1 MRLPQNLL
9 RVRRRKGRIRPI
21 YAARDEL
28 PLAERLISIYREHVD
43 EKRWRLWEALE
54 EVELMSYDPK
64 LVRGLST
71 ILDGYCIYQM
81 RSLVEPLEARRL
93 VYRLTRGRGVTSE
106 EERRRVLEE
115 AAEIFGVTAEDLDES
130 LYADLEEE
138 HYLADFDPPE
148 PMELLREYNLALTT
162 TLLIHAVEM
171 DLRYHG
177 HPDDLEWLCKPL
189 GECYVEEFG
198 GETRIGVRLPSRAR
212 PSSRADHLERLIRAL
227 ISMRAWS
234 LWAVVHYPPSG
245 RTYRFELIGGRDGW
259 LLPSRGLYGGV
270 SPSTAI

>member
-9 RVRRRKGRIRPI
+9 RVRRRRGRIRPM

-28 PLAERLISIYREHVD
+28 PLAERLISIYRRHVD

-54 EVELMSYDPK
+54 ELELMDYNPK

-81 RSLVEPLEARRL
+81 RSLIDPPEARRL

-115 AAEIFGVTAEDLDES
+115 AAEIFGITAEDLDES

-138 HYLADFDPPE
+138 HYLADFDQPE

-162 TLLIHAVEM
+162 ALLTHAVEM
-171 DLRYHG
+171 DLHYHG
-177 HPDDLEWLCKPL
+177 RPDDLDWLCRPL
-189 GECYVEEFG
+189 GEYHVG
-198 GETRIGVRLPSRAR
+198 QVGSETRIGVKLPSRAR
-212 PSSRADHLERLIRAL
+212 PSSRADHLERLLRVL
-227 ISMRAWS
+227 ISMENWS
-234 LWAVVHYPPSG
+234 LWALIQYPTSG
-245 RTYRFELIGGRDGW
+245 RIYRFELIGDRDGW
-259 LLPSRGLYGGV
+259 LLPSKGLYGEV
-270 SPSTAI
+270 SP